1 MEQATTYGIKV
12 SVGTDFQ
19 QEYSSPMQQHFVFSY
34 RVTIENNSEFTIQL
48 LKRHW
53 FVYDS
58 IGITKEVKGVGV
70 VGNQPIIEPSDSYEY
85 VSGCNLRSELGKM
98 NGSYLFKKMINDQ
111 TFDVKIPEFVMF
123 VPHLQN

>member
-19 QEYSSPMQQHFVFSY
+19 QEYSSPMQQHYVFSY

-53 FVYDS
+53 FIYDS
-58 IGITKEVKGVGV
+58 IGITKEVKGIGV
-70 VGNQPIIEPSDSYEY
+70 VGNQPILEPGDSYEY

-123 VPHLQN
+123 VPYLQN